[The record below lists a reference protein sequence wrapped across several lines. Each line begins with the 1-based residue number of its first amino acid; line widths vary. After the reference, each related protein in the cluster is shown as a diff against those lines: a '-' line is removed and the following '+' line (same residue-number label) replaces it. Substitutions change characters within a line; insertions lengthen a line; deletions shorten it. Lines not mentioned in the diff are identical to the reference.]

1 MECQGTIQLSTL
13 KTPSCRFCYSYKH
26 GFDYKTQTELDDIN
40 KLPPTTKNCCAPPFC
55 ATNSTIALISSLTP
69 VTNNNSRTTER
80 SLLLYGQQQ
89 VLIESYQTNV
99 SQISTYTQQN
109 LSTINQQLAA
119 QLIQLGNNRKL
130 PYQPYMPPV
139 VPSSVCELDMRTRNV
154 GVPIP
159 VMTIAR
165 CKGNQ
170 FVTT

>member
-1 MECQGTIQLSTL
+1 MECQGTIQISTL
-13 KTPSCRFCYSYKH
+13 KTPSCRFCYSYK
-26 GFDYKTQTELDDIN
+26 
-40 KLPPTTKNCCAPPFC
+40 PPGLVEPCCVTPVC
-55 ATNSTIALISSLTP
+55 ANNSTIALISSLTP

-99 SQISTYTQQN
+99 AQISTYTQQN
-109 LSTINQQLAA
+109 LSTINQQLNA
-119 QLIQLGNNRKL
+119 QLIQLGKDRLL

-139 VPSSVCELDMRTRNV
+139 IPSSVIQLNMQTRNV
-154 GVPIP
+154 GVPVP
-159 VMTIAR
+159 VATIAR

>member
-13 KTPSCRFCYSYKH
+13 MTPSCRFCYSYKH
-26 GFDYKTQTELDDIN
+26 GFDHKTQQEIN
-40 KLPPTTKNCCAPPFC
+40 EQPITTKNCCAPPFC

-69 VTNNNSRTTER
+69 VINNNSRTTER

-99 SQISTYTQQN
+99 AQISTYTQQN
-109 LSTINQQLAA
+109 LDTINRQLTA
-119 QLIQLGNNRKL
+119 QLLQLGKDRLL
-130 PYQPYMPPV
+130 PYQPYVPPV
-139 VPSSVCELDMRTRNV
+139 IPPSVIQLNMQTRNV
-154 GVPIP
+154 GVPVP
-159 VMTIAR
+159 VATIAR

>member
-1 MECQGTIQLSTL
+1 MEGQGTIHLSTL
-13 KTPSCRFCYSYKH
+13 KTPSCRFCYSYKN
-26 GFDYKTQTELDDIN
+26 GFVQKTQEEIN
-40 KLPPTTKNCCAPPFC
+40 ELPPTTKNCCAPPFC

-99 SQISTYTQQN
+99 AQISTYTQQN
-109 LSTINQQLAA
+109 LSTINRQLAA
-119 QLIQLGNNRKL
+119 QLIQLGNDRYQ
-130 PYQPYMPPV
+130 PYQPYIPPV
-139 VPSSVCELDMRTRNV
+139 VPPSVMELDMQTRNV
-154 GVPIP
+154 GVPVP

>member
-13 KTPSCRFCYSYKH
+13 MTPSCRFCYSYKH
-26 GFDYKTQTELDDIN
+26 GFDPKTQQDIN
-40 KLPPTTKNCCAPPFC
+40 EQPITTKNCCAPPFC

-89 VLIESYQTNV
+89 VLIESYQTNAD
-99 SQISTYTQQN
+99 QAYQNTQQN
-109 LSTINQQLAA
+109 LSTINRQLNA
-119 QLIQLGNNRKL
+119 QLIQLGKDRLL
-130 PYQPYMPPV
+130 PYQTYVAPV
-139 VPSSVCELDMRTRNV
+139 IPSSVIQLNMQTRNV
-154 GVPIP
+154 GVPVP
-159 VMTIAR
+159 VATIAR

>member
-1 MECQGTIQLSTL
+1 MEGQGAPQIMTLSSI
-13 KTPSCRFCYSYKH
+13 KTPSCRFCYSYK
-26 GFDYKTQTELDDIN
+26 
-40 KLPPTTKNCCAPPFC
+40 PPGLVEPCCAPPFC
-55 ATNSTIALISSLTP
+55 ATNSTIQLISSLSP
-69 VTNNNSRTTER
+69 VVNNNSRTTER

-99 SQISTYTQQN
+99 AQISTNTQQN
-109 LSTINQQLAA
+109 LDTINRQLTA
-119 QLIQLGNNRKL
+119 QLIQLGKNRYL

-139 VPSSVCELDMRTRNV
+139 IPSSVCELEMLTRNV

-165 CKGNQ
+165 CKGSQ

>member
-1 MECQGTIQLSTL
+1 M
-13 KTPSCRFCYSYKH
+13 TPSCRFCYSYK
-26 GFDYKTQTELDDIN
+26 
-40 KLPPTTKNCCAPPFC
+40 PPGLVEPCCAPPFC

-89 VLIESYQTNV
+89 VLIESYQTNAD
-99 SQISTYTQQN
+99 QAYQNTQQN
-109 LSTINQQLAA
+109 LSTINQQLTA

-130 PYQPYMPPV
+130 PYQPYIPPV
-139 VPSSVCELDMRTRNV
+139 IPSSVIQLNMQTRNV
-154 GVPIP
+154 GVPVP
-159 VMTIAR
+159 VATIAR

>member
-1 MECQGTIQLSTL
+1 MECQSTIHLSTL
-13 KTPSCRFCYSYKH
+13 MTPSCRFCYSYKPK
-26 GFDYKTQTELDDIN
+26 GLVE
-40 KLPPTTKNCCAPPFC
+40 PCCTPPFC

-80 SLLLYGQQQ
+80 SLLLYGQQE
-89 VLIESYQTNV
+89 VLMKSYKTNV
-99 SQISTYTQQN
+99 AQISTSIQLN
-109 LSTINQQLAA
+109 LSTINRQLTA
-119 QLIQLGNNRKL
+119 QLLQLRNDRYL

-139 VPSSVCELDMRTRNV
+139 VPSSVIQLDMQTRNV

-159 VMTIAR
+159 VMTIAS

>member
-1 MECQGTIQLSTL
+1 M
-13 KTPSCRFCYSYKH
+13 TPSCRFCYSYK
-26 GFDYKTQTELDDIN
+26 
-40 KLPPTTKNCCAPPFC
+40 PPGLVEPCCAPPFC

-89 VLIESYQTNV
+89 VLIESYQTNAD
-99 SQISTYTQQN
+99 QAYQNTQQN
-109 LSTINQQLAA
+109 LSTINQQLTA

-130 PYQPYMPPV
+130 PYQPYIPPV
-139 VPSSVCELDMRTRNV
+139 IPSSVIQLDMQTRNV
-154 GVPIP
+154 GVPVP
-159 VMTIAR
+159 VATIAR

>member
-1 MECQGTIQLSTL
+1 M
-13 KTPSCRFCYSYKH
+13 TPSCRFCYSYKH

-40 KLPPTTKNCCAPPFC
+40 KLPLTTKNCCTPPVC

-69 VTNNNSRTTER
+69 VINNNSQTTER

-89 VLIESYQTNV
+89 ILIESYQTNV
-99 SQISTYTQQN
+99 AQISTYTQQN
-109 LSTINQQLAA
+109 LSTINHQLAA
-119 QLIQLGNNRKL
+119 QLIQLRKDRLL
-130 PYQPYMPPV
+130 PYQPYIPPV
-139 VPSSVCELDMRTRNV
+139 IPSSVMELDMQTRNV

>member
-13 KTPSCRFCYSYKH
+13 KTPSCRFCYSYKPP
-26 GFDYKTQTELDDIN
+26 GFID
-40 KLPPTTKNCCAPPFC
+40 NCCAPPFC

-99 SQISTYTQQN
+99 AQISTYTQQN
-109 LSTINQQLAA
+109 LSTINRQLAA
-119 QLIQLGNNRKL
+119 QLIQLGNDRYQ
-130 PYQPYMPPV
+130 PYQPYIPPV
-139 VPSSVCELDMRTRNV
+139 VPPSVMELDMQTRNV
-154 GVPIP
+154 GVPVP

>member
-1 MECQGTIQLSTL
+1 MECQSTIQISTL
-13 KTPSCRFCYSYKH
+13 MTPSCRFCYSYKH

-40 KLPPTTKNCCAPPFC
+40 KLPPTTKNCCTPPVC

-69 VTNNNSRTTER
+69 VINNNSRTTER

-99 SQISTYTQQN
+99 AQISTITQQN
-109 LSTINQQLAA
+109 LSTINRQLTA
-119 QLIQLGNNRKL
+119 QLIQLGKDRLL
-130 PYQPYMPPV
+130 PYQPYIPPFI
-139 VPSSVCELDMRTRNV
+139 PSSVIQLDMQTRNV

-159 VMTIAR
+159 VMTIAS